1 MADIPEP
8 ERELSPEREPERE
21 PSPERPKAKKR
32 GRPPGA
38 KNKPKPEALAP
49 PPAEEAK
56 PKRRRQVIVVESSSS
71 SEEEIVVKRK
81 RRPAPEVA
89 REETRSLAPSDHTTL
104 DDIAQSLHS
113 AHLQRAIAQKM
124 TYDGYFSRLK

>member
-21 PSPERPKAKKR
+21 PSPPKAKKR

-81 RRPAPEVA
+81 RRPEVA
-89 REETRSLAPSDHTTL
+89 ETRTPSDPL
-104 DDIAQSLHS
+104 DDMAQSLHS

>member
-1 MADIPEP
+1 MVDIPKP
-8 ERELSPEREPERE
+8 ERELSPEREPEPE
-21 PSPERPKAKKR
+21 PSPELPKAKKR

-38 KNKPKPEALAP
+38 KNKPKLEAP

-81 RRPAPEVA
+81 RRPEVA

>member
-21 PSPERPKAKKR
+21 PSPPKAKKR

-38 KNKPKPEALAP
+38 KNKPKPVSP

-81 RRPAPEVA
+81 RRPEVA
-89 REETRSLAPSDHTTL
+89 ETRTPSDHTTL

-113 AHLQRAIAQKM
+113 VHLQRAIAQKM
-124 TYDGYFSRLK
+124 TYDGYFSRFK

>member
-8 ERELSPEREPERE
+8 ERELSPEREPEPE
-21 PSPERPKAKKR
+21 PSPELPKAKKR

-38 KNKPKPEALAP
+38 KNKPKLEAP

-81 RRPAPEVA
+81 RRPEVA
-89 REETRSLAPSDHTTL
+89 ETRTPSDHTTL

>member
-21 PSPERPKAKKR
+21 PSPPKAKKR

-81 RRPAPEVA
+81 RRPEVA
-89 REETRSLAPSDHTTL
+89 ETRTPSDHTTL

-113 AHLQRAIAQKM
+113 VHLQRAIAQKM
-124 TYDGYFSRLK
+124 TYDRYFSRLK

>member
-21 PSPERPKAKKR
+21 PSPPKAKKR

-81 RRPAPEVA
+81 RKVA
-89 REETRSLAPSDHTTL
+89 ETRTPSDHTTL

-113 AHLQRAIAQKM
+113 VHLQRAIAQKM
-124 TYDGYFSRLK
+124 NYDGYFSRFK

>member
-21 PSPERPKAKKR
+21 PSPPKAKKR

-81 RRPAPEVA
+81 RKVA
-89 REETRSLAPSDHTTL
+89 ETRTPSDHTTL

-113 AHLQRAIAQKM
+113 AHLQKAIAQKM

>member
-21 PSPERPKAKKR
+21 PSPPKAKKR

-71 SEEEIVVKRK
+71 SEEEVVVKRK
-81 RRPAPEVA
+81 RRPAPEV
-89 REETRSLAPSDHTTL
+89 APSDHTTL

-113 AHLQRAIAQKM
+113 VHLQRAIAQKM

>member
-81 RRPAPEVA
+81 RRPEVA
-89 REETRSLAPSDHTTL
+89 ETRTPSDHTTL

-113 AHLQRAIAQKM
+113 VHLQRAIAQKM

>member
-8 ERELSPEREPERE
+8 ERELSTERE
-21 PSPERPKAKKR
+21 PSPEPEPSPELPKAKKR

-38 KNKPKPEALAP
+38 KNKPKLEAP

-81 RRPAPEVA
+81 RRPEVA
-89 REETRSLAPSDHTTL
+89 ETRTPSDHTTL

-113 AHLQRAIAQKM
+113 VHLQRAIAQKM

>member
-1 MADIPEP
+1 MADIPKP
-8 ERELSPEREPERE
+8 DRELSPEREPSPEPE
-21 PSPERPKAKKR
+21 PSPELPKAKKR

-38 KNKPKPEALAP
+38 KNKPKLEAP

-81 RRPAPEVA
+81 RRPEVA
-89 REETRSLAPSDHTTL
+89 ETRTPSDHTTL

-124 TYDGYFSRLK
+124 IYDGYFSRLK

>member
-21 PSPERPKAKKR
+21 PSPPKAKKR

-71 SEEEIVVKRK
+71 SEEESVVKRK
-81 RRPAPEVA
+81 RRPEVA
-89 REETRSLAPSDHTTL
+89 ETRTPSDHTTL

-124 TYDGYFSRLK
+124 TYDGYFSRFK

>member
-21 PSPERPKAKKR
+21 PSPPKAKKR

-81 RRPAPEVA
+81 RKVA
-89 REETRSLAPSDHTTL
+89 ETRTPSDHTTL

-113 AHLQRAIAQKM
+113 VHLQRAIAQKM
-124 TYDGYFSRLK
+124 TYDRYFSRLK

>member
-8 ERELSPEREPERE
+8 ERELSPEREPEPE
-21 PSPERPKAKKR
+21 PSPELPKAKKR

-38 KNKPKPEALAP
+38 KNKPKLEAP

-81 RRPAPEVA
+81 RRPEVA
-89 REETRSLAPSDHTTL
+89 ETRTPSDHTTL

-113 AHLQRAIAQKM
+113 ALLQRAIAQKM
-124 TYDGYFSRLK
+124 TYDGYFSRVK

>member
-21 PSPERPKAKKR
+21 PSPPKAKKR

-81 RRPAPEVA
+81 RKVA
-89 REETRSLAPSDHTTL
+89 ETRTPSDHTTL

-113 AHLQRAIAQKM
+113 VHLQKAIAQKM

>member
-21 PSPERPKAKKR
+21 PSPPKAKKR

-81 RRPAPEVA
+81 RRPEVA
-89 REETRSLAPSDHTTL
+89 ETRTPSDHTTL

>member
-21 PSPERPKAKKR
+21 PSPPKAKKR

-71 SEEEIVVKRK
+71 SEKEIVVKRK
-81 RRPAPEVA
+81 RRPEVA
-89 REETRSLAPSDHTTL
+89 ETRTPSDHTTL

>member
-21 PSPERPKAKKR
+21 PSPPKAKKR

-81 RRPAPEVA
+81 RRPEVA
-89 REETRSLAPSDHTTL
+89 ETRTPSDHTTL

-113 AHLQRAIAQKM
+113 VHLQRAIAQKM

>member
-8 ERELSPEREPERE
+8 EREPSPEREPE
-21 PSPERPKAKKR
+21 PSPELPKAKKR

-81 RRPAPEVA
+81 RRPEVA
-89 REETRSLAPSDHTTL
+89 ETRTPSDHTTL

-113 AHLQRAIAQKM
+113 VHLQKAIAQKM

>member
-8 ERELSPEREPERE
+8 ERELSPEREPSPE
-21 PSPERPKAKKR
+21 PSPELPKAKKR

-38 KNKPKPEALAP
+38 KNKPKLEAP

-81 RRPAPEVA
+81 RKVA
-89 REETRSLAPSDHTTL
+89 ETRTPSDHTTL

-113 AHLQRAIAQKM
+113 VHLQKAIAQKM